1 MIGQLAMETGWSLRY
16 ILCRV
21 NVVMLSLMAAD
32 APHYEEDRPKTAA
45 DYIREM
51 QQREGNSA
59 NPAAP
64 KGVDPMTYFSKMA
77 IRD

>member
-1 MIGQLAMETGWSLRY
+1 METGWTPRY
-16 ILCRV
+16 ILNRV

-51 QQREGNSA
+51 QQREGKSGKSA
-59 NPAAP
+59 EP
-64 KGVDPMTYFSKMA
+64 KGVDPMTYFNEIA
-77 IRD
+77 VRD